1 MEKKNEKKRNGLK
14 KNNLKIKKKG
24 PGRPRK
30 NPKKEPI
37 PRKGI
42 SDNPLDKGNL
52 MEILYDSPIY
62 LKKVIIFF
70 KSLAASHIQIVFKK
84 DCMIFYA
91 YDHYKKSKIQVKIN
105 GNKLNHYYCEKELDI
120 GINCK
125 DLELILN
132 KVDKE
137 YNSIIMI
144 ISKNSYQKNII
155 FILENEIQIDEIH
168 TIDVIG
174 QYIHMT
180 DEKEFDNDNYMIE
193 FTLPGRYFRK
203 TINDIKSLSSQ
214 LSIQQEDNTHPLEF
228 GYNSQNK
235 KIRSKHIL
243 KNTNKLNLISKLKNN
258 NSFRI
263 DIKID
268 YIKPISSSLL
278 SEKIK
283 ILVDENRKF
292 TTHSEIDNGTIIL
305 KTLTEIID
313 NRPKES

>member
-1 MEKKNEKKRNGLK
+1 MLI
-14 KNNLKIKKKG
+14 LSPSLILV
-24 PGRPRK
+24 
-30 NPKKEPI
+30 PKTA
-37 PRKGI
+37 I
-42 SDNPLDKGNL
+42 SSLTF
-52 MEILYDSPIY
+52 IL
-62 LKKVIIFF
+62 
-70 KSLAASHIQIVFKK
+70 
-84 DCMIFYA
+84 
-91 YDHYKKSKIQVKIN
+91 KIN

-180 DEKEFDNDNYMIE
+180 DEKEFDNSNYMVE

-283 ILVDENRKF
+283 ILVDENKKF